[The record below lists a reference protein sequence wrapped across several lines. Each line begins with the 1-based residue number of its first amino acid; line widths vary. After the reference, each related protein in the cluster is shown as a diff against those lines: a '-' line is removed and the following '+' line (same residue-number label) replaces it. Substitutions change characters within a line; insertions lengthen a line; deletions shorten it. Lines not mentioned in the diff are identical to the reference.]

1 MRATKKLTIAAVLAV
16 TVSVCG
22 CNSKKASSTDS
33 GIAATNAAAAPA
45 ASAANSG
52 ASAPAP
58 AATGAAAAASGGCT
72 LTAAQV
78 TTVMGATYGAPQN
91 TNGFCF
97 YASSA
102 DSLTIHVE
110 DVSALH
116 TFDAELAS
124 AKESQ
129 QTDKTPTTIPGL
141 GDKAAGIGQ
150 QLVVAAGGKTI
161 DIRDADTGG
170 TAWPKSIA
178 LAKLVIADL
187 H

>member
-1 MRATKKLTIAAVLAV
+1 MPATKKLTIAALLAV
-16 TVSVCG
+16 TVSVAG

-33 GIAATNAAAAPA
+33 GSPATTASAAPA
-45 ASAANSG
+45 ASAANAG
-52 ASAPAP
+52 ASAP
-58 AATGAAAAASGGCT
+58 AATGAGAAASGGCA

-78 TTVMGATYGAPQN
+78 TVVMGATYGAPQN

-97 YASSA
+97 YASST

-116 TFDAELAS
+116 DFDAELAS

>member
-1 MRATKKLTIAAVLAV
+1 
-16 TVSVCG
+16 
-22 CNSKKASSTDS
+22 
-33 GIAATNAAAAPA
+33 
-45 ASAANSG
+45 
-52 ASAPAP
+52 
-58 AATGAAAAASGGCT
+58 

-78 TTVMGATYGAPQN
+78 STVMGATYGDPQN

-97 YASSA
+97 YAGQ

-110 DVSALH
+110 DVSGLH
-116 TFDAELAS
+116 TFDTEIAS

-170 TAWPKSIA
+170 IAWPKSIA
-178 LAKLVIADL
+178 LAKLVIAGL

>member
-1 MRATKKLTIAAVLAV
+1 MPANKKLTIAAVLAV
-16 TVSVCG
+16 SVSVAG
-22 CNSKKASSTDS
+22 CNSKKAIGTDS
-33 GIAATNAAAAPA
+33 GNAATTAAAGPA
-45 ASAANSG
+45 ASAADSG
-52 ASAPAP
+52 ASAPAA
-58 AATGAAAAASGGCT
+58 AATGAAAAASGGCP

-97 YASSA
+97 YAGQ
-102 DSLTIHVE
+102 DSLSIHVE
-110 DVSALH
+110 DVSGLH
-116 TFDAELAS
+116 TFDTEIAS

-129 QTDKTPTTIPGL
+129 QTDKPPTTIPGL
-141 GDKAAGIGQ
+141 GDKAAGVGQ

-170 TAWPKSIA
+170 TAWPNSIA
-178 LAKLVIADL
+178 LAKLVIAGF